1 MKLTK
6 ISENRS
12 STMELGYPVGVRF
25 HPTDHE
31 LVDYYLQNRAA
42 MGDQFRSDFVS
53 DCPDFY
59 GEMEPWVVW
68 QMYGGGE
75 SNKVEDEEPLFFFT
89 HRRKLNPT
97 AKRFDRKVGSG
108 TWSGQYSREIV
119 AEDDD
124 SVVIGIKREFRYE
137 GGLNSRQNGAWLMQE
152 YQITNDNDST
162 LVLCTLRKN
171 PRKAPPPTP
180 TDQKRSVIKMTR
192 VNDNKRKG
200 IVDQLRKPKAKKQ
213 KREYTCDQEQE
224 GSSVDQPKMEVLTY
238 QFHGHDQDCYYP
250 ELYPELNVD
259 KHDFFMVDELLAPTP
274 SDQSYEG
281 NNLDLVSHEQIYDD
295 QPQVV
300 QFQEESNKCL
310 ALLLN
315 GFNANDPI
323 DTEHQCQYSDSSVQ
337 AFFDS
342 NFSLPLPATQVL
354 SSPGLTE

>member
-1 MKLTK
+1 
-6 ISENRS
+6 
-12 STMELGYPVGVRF
+12 MELGYPVGVRF

-31 LVDYYLQNRAA
+31 LLDYYLQNRAA
-42 MGDQFRSDFVS
+42 MGYQFRSDFVT

-68 QMYGGGE
+68 QLYGGGE
-75 SNKVEDEEPLFFFT
+75 SNKVEDEEPLFFFAN
-89 HRRKLNPT
+89 RRKLNPT

-119 AEDDD
+119 ADDDD

-137 GGLNSRQNGAWLMQE
+137 GGRNCRQNGAWLMQE
-152 YQITNDNDST
+152 YQITSDNDAT
-162 LVLCTLRKN
+162 LVLCTLRNN

-180 TDQKRSVIKMTR
+180 TDQKRTVVKMTR

-200 IVDQLRKPKAKKQ
+200 SVDQLRKPKAKRQ
-213 KREYTCDQEQE
+213 KREDTCDQEQE
-224 GSSVDQPKMEVLTY
+224 GSSVDHPYMEQEGSSVDQNMEVLTY

-250 ELYPELNVD
+250 ELYPELIVD
-259 KHDFFMVDELLAPTP
+259 KPDFFMVDELLAPTP
-274 SDQSYEG
+274 SDQSCEG
-281 NNLDLVSHEQIYDD
+281 NNLDLVSDEQIYDD

-300 QFQEESNKCL
+300 LFQEESNKLL

-315 GFNANDPI
+315 GLNANDPI
-323 DTEHQCQYSDSSVQ
+323 DTDHQYQYSDSSVQ